1 MSRVSK
7 IPGSARVPAP
17 RWTGVGLEGP
27 GREAGNGATFGA
39 ALPVEAPR
47 PAPLREREGNCGSP
61 PQRRVTLGARAGM
74 IGRRRIGSAAIV
86 AALFAAV
93 PLALAAPAP
102 TPPLPVAAEP
112 ADPARHSCEAQVA
125 AAAQRYDIPLA
136 VFYAVGLL
144 ETGGR
149 NGLQPFTMNI
159 EGRSAPNATLKDALA
174 TFATARATRRQA
186 DRHWLHADQLA
197 LARAELRLRHRDV
210 RSLPATS
217 ITRPASCASS
227 RPARRP
233 GRSRSPATMPG
244 PTTTRPRSN
253 TFAASSAR
261 W

>member
-1 MSRVSK
+1 M
-7 IPGSARVPAP
+7 
-17 RWTGVGLEGP
+17 
-27 GREAGNGATFGA
+27 
-39 ALPVEAPR
+39 
-47 PAPLREREGNCGSP
+47 
-61 PQRRVTLGARAGM
+61 
-74 IGRRRIGSAAIV
+74 

-174 TFATARATRRQA
+174 TFATARARGAKLIDIGCMQINWRWHGQNFGSVTEMFDPARNVDYAARFLRELKTREKT
-186 DRHWLHADQLA
+186 WTLA
-197 LARAELRLRHRDV
+197 VARYNAGPDNNAAQKQYVCGVIRKMVNSGFGSWTSGARAFCGEPAA
-210 RSLPATS
+210 RS
-217 ITRPASCASS
+217 
-227 RPARRP
+227 
-233 GRSRSPATMPG
+233 
-244 PTTTRPRSN
+244 
-253 TFAASSAR
+253 
-261 W
+261 